1 MNRRSVLRWLGLA
14 PVAAPAAVAAA
25 SAPALPPIDYSGLGA
40 DVRGRLTG
48 AGFDFDGR
56 TLSVPSL
63 KIVAAPTDAASWM
76 EARHAT
82 LPDGQEFMIAP
93 DGRAWKAMRAV

>member
-25 SAPALPPIDYSGLGA
+25 SAPALPLIDYSGLAA
-40 DVRGRLTG
+40 DARGRLTG
-48 AGFDFDGR
+48 AGFDGR